1 MKNIYLHALVP
12 FICISANAQ
21 VSPDQKAANL
31 TTFAKAYGYVRYFHP
46 SEEASK
52 VNWEEFL
59 YYGSKEVENAADSKA
74 LKEKLNTLFNPIAP
88 SVVISGQKE
97 AVFFAVKSITPD
109 NAAYKQEIA
118 WQHYGFGSGPGL
130 YKSIRTNRPVAV
142 LDMNTRGFGN
152 VTTSMDATPFQGK
165 RIRLSANI
173 KAEVSTGQAQM
184 WLRVDKSENK
194 MGFFDNMDS
203 RPIKSPKWTAY
214 ETIGMVD
221 NDAKV
226 IVFGAF
232 LRGMGKMWLDNF
244 KLEVEEN
251 GHWTEVAVKNG
262 SFELGEKDKPRDW
275 SIGSAG
281 YYYTMINEQV
291 PAGTTALLVANNTVY
306 KVEKQ
311 LFDAKAPFGSSITK
325 AIGSNL
331 SIVVPLVLMGNESS
345 TYPVS
350 DPKKLK
356 LLLTNVS
363 KAQPAKV
370 SDEDVYVRLSGLIIA
385 WNIFQHF
392 YPYHQEVK
400 TDWVAQ
406 LPIALSAAYAA
417 KTSDQYLKLL
427 GIMTEK
433 LKDGHVYVNSGKFM
447 NGYNVPLGAKFVEGK
462 LVVSKIDS
470 LPNAEGDLGLKPGD
484 IITQIDGKP
493 VMERFESIRST
504 TSGSGQWKDVRALR
518 QLFDGPRGSDM
529 SLKYLSASGAEKQIL
544 LKRSII
550 RNVIDTTTI
559 KKLDNG
565 VYYLNIST
573 TEMKAIKARL
583 PELESAKAI
592 ICDLR
597 GYPRNNNEFINY
609 LMTVKDNNKWM
620 FIPQIIKPDYEG
632 VEYEAMGWALEP
644 VLPHLKA
651 KIIFLTGGG
660 AVSYAESFMS
670 FIKQYKLATIV
681 GQPTAGANGNVTTFA
696 LPGGYTIRFTGMN
709 VKQQDGSQLQGIG
722 IQPDVFVKETIKGVA
737 EGRDEYMEKAMEL
750 IKN

>member
-1 MKNIYLHALVP
+1 MKNIYLLSFAI
-12 FICISANAQ
+12 FICLSAEAQ
-21 VSPDQKAANL
+21 VSKKQKVANL

-46 SEEASK
+46 SDEASK
-52 VNWEEFL
+52 INWEEFL
-59 YYGSKEVENAADSKA
+59 YYGAKEVENATDSKM
-74 LKEKLNTLFNPIAP
+74 LKEKLNTLFYPIAP
-88 SVVISGQKE
+88 SIIISEQKE
-97 AVFFAVKSITPD
+97 GASFAVNSITPTD
-109 NAAYKQEIA
+109 AAYKQEIT

-142 LDMNTRGFGN
+142 MDMKTRGFGN
-152 VTTSMDATPFQGK
+152 VTASMDATPFQGK
-165 RIRLSANI
+165 RIRLTANI

-184 WLRVDKSENK
+184 WLRVDKPDNK

-203 RPIKSPKWTAY
+203 RPIKSPKWAVY

-221 NDAKV
+221 NDAKG

-251 GHWTEVAVKNG
+251 GHWNDVPVKNA
-262 SFELGEKDKPRDW
+262 SFELVEKDKPKDW
-275 SIGSAG
+275 NIGSAG
-281 YYYTMINEQV
+281 YNYTMINEQV
-291 PAGTTALLVANNTVY
+291 PAGTTALLVADNTVY

-311 LFDAKAPFGSSITK
+311 LFESKAPFGSAVSK

-331 SIVVPLVLMGNESS
+331 SIVVPLVLMGNEYS
-345 TYPVS
+345 TFPVG
-350 DPKKLK
+350 DPNKFKVLVS
-356 LLLTNVS
+356 NVS

-370 SDEDVYVRLSGLIIA
+370 SDEDTYVRLSGIILA

-406 LPIALSAAYAA
+406 LPIAISAAYEA
-417 KTSDQYLKLL
+417 KTSDQYLRLL

-433 LKDGHVYVNSGKFM
+433 LKDGHIYVNGGKFI

-462 LVVSKIDS
+462 LVISKVDS
-470 LPNAEGDLGLKPGD
+470 LPNAQGDLDLKPGD

-504 TSGSGQWKDVRALR
+504 TSGSEQWKDVRALT
-518 QLFDGPRGSDM
+518 QLFDGPRASDM
-529 SLKYLSASGAEKQIL
+529 SLKYLSATGGEKQLL
-544 LKRSII
+544 LKRNII

-559 KKLDNG
+559 KNLEGG
-565 VYYLNIST
+565 VYYLNIGT

-597 GYPRNNNEFINY
+597 AYPRNNNEFINY

-620 FIPQIIKPDYEG
+620 FVPQITRPDYEG
-632 VEYEAMGWALEP
+632 VEYEAMGWELEP
-644 VLPHLKA
+644 VAPHIKA
-651 KIIFLTGGG
+651 KIIFLTAGG
-660 AVSYAESFMS
+660 AVSYAESYMS

-681 GQPTAGANGNVTTFA
+681 GQPTAGANGNVTTFT

-709 VKQQDGSQLQGIG
+709 VKQQNGSQLQGIG
-722 IQPDVFVKETIKGVA
+722 IQPDVFVKETIKGIA
-737 EGRDEYMEKAMEL
+737 EGRDEFMEKAMEL
-750 IKN
+750 IK